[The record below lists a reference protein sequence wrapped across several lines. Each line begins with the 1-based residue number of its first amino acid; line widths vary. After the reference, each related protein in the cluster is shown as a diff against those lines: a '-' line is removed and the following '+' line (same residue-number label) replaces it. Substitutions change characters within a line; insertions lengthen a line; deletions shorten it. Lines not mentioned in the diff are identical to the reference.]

1 MRRFLKFGAAAVFVS
16 GLVVVY
22 LMRFHGLRIE
32 RDGSGIWPIFSFY
45 KPEQHMAE
53 IERNR
58 EPVVP
63 AAVPPAAPTPEA
75 TTKVEAAAVK
85 EVPTEKKPY
94 WTDFR
99 GPRRDGRYEE
109 MPIQVD
115 WPAGGPPRLW
125 RKPIGEGYAS
135 FVFANG
141 KAFTIEQRRDQ
152 EVAAAYDLATGREVW
167 SHGWT
172 AHFKE
177 SMGGDGPRATPTWH
191 DDRIYALGAQGELRC
206 LDAETGRSIWSKNIL
221 RENGVENL
229 EWGMSAS
236 PLIVDDT
243 IVVLPGGSAGR
254 SVVAYNKLT
263 GAPVWKALDDK
274 TSYSSPMLVTLA
286 GERQILVLTGRRAVG
301 LSPGGKLL
309 WEYPWRTEYDINASQ
324 PVMVGGDRF
333 VLSSGYGHG
342 AALVRITKTGNEFR
356 AATVWENTRMKN
368 KFSSSVLH
376 DGHIYGLDEAILAC
390 VNVETGDLKW
400 KGGRYGYGQV
410 ILAGGHVIVAAE
422 NGDVALVRATP
433 ERHEEIVRF
442 SALEGKTWNH
452 PAISDG
458 ILLVRNGNEMSAFRL
473 R

>member
-1 MRRFLKFGAAAVFVS
+1 MRRLLKFGVAGVFVS
-16 GLVVVY
+16 GLVTVY

-32 RDGSGIWPIFSFY
+32 RDGSGIWPMFSFY
-45 KPEQHMAE
+45 KPEQHMAA

-58 EPVVP
+58 EPVAP
-63 AAVPPAAPTPEA
+63 PAVPTPPNPATPEA
-75 TTKVEAAAVK
+75 VNEAPR
-85 EVPTEKKPY
+85 ERKPY

-109 MPIQVD
+109 MPIQLN
-115 WPAGGPPRLW
+115 WPAGGPARLW

-141 KAFTIEQRRDQ
+141 KAFTIEQRREQ
-152 EVAAAYDLATGREVW
+152 EVVTAYDVASGREVW
-167 SHGWT
+167 AHGWD

-177 SMGGDGPRATPTWH
+177 SMGGNGPRATPTWH
-191 DDRIYALGAQGELRC
+191 DGRIYALGAQGEFRC

-221 RENGVENL
+221 QENGAQNVQ
-229 EWGMSAS
+229 WGMSAS

-243 IVVLPGGSAGR
+243 VVVLPGGSAGK
-254 SVVAYNKLT
+254 SVVAYHKMT
-263 GAPVWKALDDK
+263 GVPLWNALDDK
-274 TSYSSPMLVTLA
+274 TAYSSPMLVTLA
-286 GERQILVLTGRRAVG
+286 GEKQIIVLTGSRAVG
-301 LSPGGKLL
+301 LAPGGKFL

-324 PVMVGGDRF
+324 PVMVGRDRF
-333 VLSSGYGHG
+333 LLSSGYGHG
-342 AALVRITKTGNEFR
+342 AALVQITKTGNEFS
-356 AATVWENTRMKN
+356 AARVWENTRMKN

-376 DGHIYGLDEAILAC
+376 DGHVYGLDEAILAC

-410 ILAGGHVIVAAE
+410 IIASGHVIVAAE

-458 ILLVRNGNEMSAFRL
+458 ILMVRNGIEMSAFRL